1 MTGDLVVQ
9 GNIDQNE
16 SRFVSTTVN
25 TSSTSQSVLYTFDGS
40 IYAAMEVSI
49 TALQGSNAHM
59 TKLLVTHD
67 SSTAIATEYGVVFT
81 GTELADYDVDMSTLP
96 AGFVQ
101 IKVTPASANSTD
113 FKVVGTLISS

>member
-25 TSSTSQSVLYTFDGS
+25 TTSASQSNLYTFDGS
-40 IYAAMEVSI
+40 TYAAMEVSI
-49 TALQGSNAHM
+49 TALQGSDAHV
-59 TKLLVTHD
+59 TKLLITHD

-81 GTELADYDVDMSTLP
+81 GSELAEYDVDMTVLP

-113 FKVVGTLISS
+113 FKIVGTLISS